1 MCELFGASFHVPIEL
16 KDYLFEFYSHC
27 NKHPHGWGIMRYGN
41 HGYEVIKEPVKA
53 SESKILSN
61 VIEKTGKQKNVLA
74 HIRLATVGSIKDE
87 NCHPYTGVDMT
98 GRTWTMIH
106 NGTIYSSKTLMRY
119 LGKQQGDTDSERVLL
134 YLLDLINEE
143 YKKTNIVEEKKRIAI
158 VERLVQELS
167 ERNKL
172 NIMIFDGAI
181 LYIHK
186 NMKNTL
192 SYKELPEGKIFAT
205 TPMDEDFK
213 ELPMCKL
220 FAVKDGKFIYES
232 RERTEEF
239 IPTLEYIS
247 AMAAMNI

>member
-1 MCELFGASFHVPIEL
+1 MCELFGASFNVPIEL
-16 KDYLFEFYSHC
+16 KDYLSEFYSHC
-27 NKHPHGWGIMRYGN
+27 NLHPHGWGIMRYRN
-41 HGYEVIKEPVKA
+41 HSYEIMKEPVKA
-53 SESKILSN
+53 SESKILTN
-61 VIEKTGKQKNVLA
+61 VIAETGKQKNVLA
-74 HIRLATVGSIKDE
+74 HIRMATVGSIKEE
-87 NCHPYTGVDMT
+87 NCHPYIGVDIT

-143 YKKTNIVEEKKRIAI
+143 YKKTNIMDEETRIAI
-158 VERLVQELS
+158 VENLVRELS
-167 ERNKL
+167 KRNKL
-172 NIMIFDGAI
+172 NLMIFDGEI

-192 SYKELPEGKIFAT
+192 SYKEFSEGKIFAT
-205 TPMDEDFK
+205 TPLDEHFV

-220 FAVKDGKFIYES
+220 FAVKDGDFIFES
-232 RERTEEF
+232 REKTQEF
-239 IPTLEYIS
+239 VPTLEYIS